1 MVRPHP
7 LKLLEE
13 RHSTAILLFLYK
25 HQVPVITKSIMSAI
39 EVRNWA
45 TIASTLSKLEEAGLV
60 THIET
65 KIGKYASKAQLWRL
79 EPKFGVKVAATLE
92 EVEGYIIDAASRA

>member
-13 RHSTAILLFLYK
+13 KHSTAILLFL
-25 HQVPVITKSIMSAI
+25 HEHDVPVITKSIMNAI

-45 TIASTLSKLEEAGLV
+45 TMAKTLRRLEEAG
-60 THIET
+60 
-65 KIGKYASKAQLWRL
+65 W
-79 EPKFGVKVAATLE
+79 
-92 EVEGYIIDAASRA
+92 